1 MNTAPMIVAKIKITN
16 PYANYKKNNNKI
28 SLQTSTNEIQNC
40 VNNPYKSIEKRSSSS
55 QNINNKDIKSQIKF
69 VDSTTKTDSNSN
81 NNEISP
87 SNN

>member
-1 MNTAPMIVAKIKITN
+1 MIK
-16 PYANYKKNNNKI
+16 
-28 SLQTSTNEIQNC
+28 SSTNDIQNY
-40 VNNPYKSIEKRSSSS
+40 NDNPYKSKEKRSSSS

-87 SNN
+87 SSYLNQNNS